1 MLNLSPDNLF
11 GYIMIAVITKTG
23 GSIVFAD
30 NYSDETVFT
39 LAQQIKPS
47 VVVRFVC

>member
-1 MLNLSPDNLF
+1 MLNLSPGNPF

-23 GSIVFAD
+23 GSIVFTD
-30 NYSDETVFT
+30 NYSDETVFA